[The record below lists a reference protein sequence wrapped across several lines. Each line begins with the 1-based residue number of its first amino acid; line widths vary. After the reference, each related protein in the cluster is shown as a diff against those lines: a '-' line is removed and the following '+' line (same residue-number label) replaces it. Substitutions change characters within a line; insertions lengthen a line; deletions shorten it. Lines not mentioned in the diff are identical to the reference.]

1 VDAALPNFHEKFG
14 TTTLQP
20 YAEYELRITPV
31 FSITPGL
38 KLAYYKQNF
47 TQFADNGKT
56 VGSLNGAPFIKHA
69 VTYHATLP
77 SIDGRYLLQANWSV
91 YGQYGRG
98 QNIPPSSVFDVK
110 NAQVGT
116 LPKPILTDTVQFGS
130 VWKARRATLDVD
142 AYHINFQADY
152 SSTIDPVSGDTE
164 YFLNGKLV
172 TQGVEA
178 ESTILAGGGLAVY
191 LNATKGSSKY
201 VDSKLW
207 SQNAPGD
214 TETIGLTYN
223 LVNWNLGY
231 FNKRIGR
238 IYNDNGDVHQAVPI
252 DPFTIANVFVNYTVG
267 GASKLSPTRIRFAVN
282 NLLDRHSITGV
293 TPASK
298 TSSLPAPGDVLTMMA
313 GRSVSIALT
322 VGFSPK

>member
-1 VDAALPNFHEKFG
+1 MRVRAN
-14 TTTLQP
+14 
-20 YAEYELRITPV
+20 
-31 FSITPGL
+31 FSITPGF

-69 VTYHATLP
+69 VTYKAALP
-77 SIDGRYLLQANWSV
+77 SIDGRYLVQPNWSV

-116 LPKPILTDTVQFGS
+116 PPKPILTDTVQFGS
-130 VWKARRATLDVD
+130 VWKSRRATLDVD

-172 TQGVEA
+172 TKGVEA
-178 ESTILAGGGLAVY
+178 ESTILAGRGIALY
-191 LNATKGSSKY
+191 LNATTGSSRY
-201 VDSKLW
+201 VDTKLRA
-207 SQNAPGD
+207 QNAPSD

-223 LVNWNLGY
+223 VANWNIGY
-231 FNKRIGR
+231 FNKRIGKMF
-238 IYNDNGDVHQAVPI
+238 NDNGDVHEAVPI

-267 GASKLSPTRIRFAVN
+267 GASKVSPTRIRFAVN
-282 NLLDRHSITGV
+282 NLTDKHSITGV
-293 TPASK
+293 TPAAK
-298 TSSLPAPGDVLTMMA
+298 TSSVPAPGDVLQMMA
-313 GRSVSIALT
+313 GRSVSVSMTI
-322 VGFSPK
+322 GFLPKNP